1 MSVVVTGSAGFV
13 GRAVVAELT
22 GRGHRVVAIDRRS
35 AVVAPATGL
44 SGPTGSAAPT
54 HRSDAARHPAPLL
67 LTGDLLHR
75 DELVDVALGSAD
87 AVVHLAGCPG
97 VRDDAVDVERRRHRD
112 NVLATARVLAAV
124 PLHVPV
130 VVASSSSVYGGSS
143 GRPSREGDPLAPR
156 GGYARSKVVVEQL
169 CARRAAAGGRV
180 TVVRPFTVVGEG
192 QRPDMVI
199 ARWVDAALAGRPL
212 EVFGSLERTR
222 DLTDV
227 REVAR
232 VLATLADPAVAP
244 TAVLNVGTGRPRT
257 LAEVVEAVAAATGT
271 FPVTRVT
278 PAAEV
283 EPADT
288 WADTDALRRVVGAAP
303 VTDLADVVRRAAAG
317 RLTEPGAASVAV
329 SA

>member
-1 MSVVVTGSAGFV
+1 MQVVVTGSSGFV
-13 GRAVVAELT
+13 GRALVAELA
-22 GRGHRVVAIDRRS
+22 GRGHSVVAIDRRPPGEPLGQ
-35 AVVAPATGL
+35 APGAL
-44 SGPTGSAAPT
+44 V
-54 HRSDAARHPAPLL
+54 

-75 DELVDVALGSAD
+75 DELVDVALDSAD

-97 VRDDAVDVERRRHRD
+97 VRDDAADVSRRRHRD

-124 PLHVPV
+124 PPRVPV
-130 VVASSSSVYGGSS
+130 VVASWSSVYGGSG
-143 GRPSREGDPLAPR
+143 GRPSRESDPLAPR
-156 GGYARSKVVVEQL
+156 GGYARSKVLVEDV

-192 QRPDMVI
+192 QRPDMAI
-199 ARWVDAALAGRPL
+199 SRWAEAALAGRPL
-212 EVFGSLERTR
+212 EVFGSLRRTR

-244 TAVLNVGTGRPRT
+244 TATLNVGTGRPRS
-257 LAEVVEAVAAATGT
+257 LGEVVDAVAAATGT
-271 FPVTRVT
+271 RPAVRVT

-288 WADTDALRRVVGAAP
+288 WADTDALRAVVGAVP
-303 VTDLADVVRRAAAG
+303 VTDLADVVRRAVLSQAA
-317 RLTEPGAASVAV
+317 RPAPAALAVGA
-329 SA
+329 

>member
-13 GRAVVAELT
+13 GRAVVAELVRR
-22 GRGHRVVAIDRRS
+22 GRTVVAVDRH
-35 AVVAPATGL
+35 PTTPQATGPV
-44 SGPTGSAAPT
+44 G
-54 HRSDAARHPAPLL
+54 PAPLV

-75 DELVDVALGSAD
+75 DELVDAALDSAS

-97 VRDDAVDVERRRHRD
+97 VRDDAPDVDRRRHRD

-124 PLHVPV
+124 PAHVPV
-130 VVASSSSVYGGSS
+130 VVASSSSVYGGSA
-143 GRPSREGDPLAPR
+143 GRPSRETDPVAPR
-156 GGYARSKVVVEQL
+156 GGYARSKVAVEEL

-192 QRPDMVI
+192 QRPDMAV
-199 ARWVDAALAGRPL
+199 ARWLTAAYAGRPL
-212 EVFGSLERTR
+212 EVYGSLERTR

-232 VLATLADPAVAP
+232 VLATLTEPGCAP
-244 TAVLNVGTGRPRT
+244 TGVLNVGTGRPHT
-257 LAEVVEAVAAATGT
+257 LAEVVDAVALATGCA
-271 FPVTRVT
+271 VRTRVT
-278 PAAEV
+278 PAAAV

-288 WADTDALRRVVGAAP
+288 WADTARLHATVGFVP
-303 VTDLADVVRRAAAG
+303 ETDLHDVVRRQLAGSPAADG
-317 RLTEPGAASVAV
+317 LPVAV

>member
-13 GRAVVAELT
+13 GQALVAELARR
-22 GRGHRVVAIDRRS
+22 GRQVVAIDRR
-35 AVVAPATGL
+35 
-44 SGPTGSAAPT
+44 
-54 HRSDAARHPAPLL
+54 PAPDGVHAVGRDPLV

-75 DELVDVALGSAD
+75 DELVDVALDSAD

-97 VRDDAVDVERRRHRD
+97 VRDDAADVERRRHRD

-124 PLHVPV
+124 PPHVPV
-130 VVASSSSVYGGSS
+130 VVASSSSVYGGCS
-143 GRPSREGDPLAPR
+143 GRPSLESDPLAPR
-156 GGYARSKVVVEQL
+156 GGYARSKVAVEAL
-169 CARRAAAGGRV
+169 CAHRIAAGGRV

-192 QRPDMVI
+192 QRPDMAI
-199 ARWVDAALAGRPL
+199 ARWVDAVLAGRPL
-212 EVFGSLERTR
+212 EIYGSLERTR

-244 TAVLNVGTGRPRT
+244 TGVVNVGTGRPRT
-257 LAEVVEAVAAATGT
+257 LGEVVDAVAAATGT
-271 FPVTRVT
+271 DPATRVT

-288 WADTDALRRVVGAAP
+288 WADTGALLRAVGFVPA
-303 VTDLADVVRRAAAG
+303 TDLADVVRRAVATQVA
-317 RLTEPGAASVAV
+317 RVGAADLAI

>member
-1 MSVVVTGSAGFV
+1 MPVQVVVTGSSGFV
-13 GRAVVAELT
+13 GRALVAELAL
-22 GRGHRVVAIDRRS
+22 RGHSVVAIDRRPPS
-35 AVVAPATGL
+35 ASLPQAP
-44 SGPTGSAAPT
+44 GPLPQAPG
-54 HRSDAARHPAPLL
+54 PLV

-75 DELVDVALGSAD
+75 DELVDVALDSAD

-97 VRDDAVDVERRRHRD
+97 VRDDAADVSRRRHRD

-124 PLHVPV
+124 PLRVPV
-130 VVASSSSVYGGSS
+130 VVASSSSVYGGSH
-143 GRPSREGDPLAPR
+143 GRPSRESDPLAPR
-156 GGYARSKVVVEQL
+156 GGYARSKVLVEDV

-192 QRPDMVI
+192 QRPDMAI
-199 ARWVDAALAGRPL
+199 SRWAAAALGGRPL

-244 TAVLNVGTGRPRT
+244 TAVLNVGTGRPRS
-257 LAEVVEAVAAATGT
+257 LGEVVEAVAAATRT
-271 FPVTRVT
+271 RPAVRVT

-283 EPADT
+283 EPSDT
-288 WADTDALRRVVGAAP
+288 WADTDALRAVVGAVP
-303 VTDLADVVRRAAAG
+303 VTDLADVVRRAVATQVARAG
-317 RLTEPGAASVAV
+317 RAALAVGA
-329 SA
+329 